1 MGGSHCA
8 ACSQKRETRRGS
20 SADRGYGKQHRKL
33 RILCFTRDE
42 WRCRKCGWEP
52 AIIEEFRKCDM
63 GMPESEV
70 VLKELRKA
78 FALGER
84 HLHAD
89 HIVPIEQD
97 ENRRLDLENMQTL
110 CDRCHRRKTQTE
122 GALATR

>member
-52 AIIEEFRKCDM
+52 AIVEDFRRAGLD
-63 GMPESEV
+63 PTATDA
-70 VLKELRKA
+70 VLAELRKA
-78 FALGER
+78 FARGER

-110 CDRCHRRKTQTE
+110 CDRCHRLKTQTE